1 MLQLTFTTRSVF
13 LSNWFAMVRTSVDQ
27 IALDIKSLS
36 FNEIESLA
44 EVLFLIS
51 PLAANKL
58 QEQIKVQY
66 ELRALDFSKTNKYN

>member
-1 MLQLTFTTRSVF
+1 
-13 LSNWFAMVRTSVDQ
+13 MVRTSVDQ

-36 FNEIESLA
+36 FNEIKSLA

-51 PLAANKL
+51 PLAANQL

-66 ELRALDFSKTNKYN
+66 EKKALEFPKVTKYN